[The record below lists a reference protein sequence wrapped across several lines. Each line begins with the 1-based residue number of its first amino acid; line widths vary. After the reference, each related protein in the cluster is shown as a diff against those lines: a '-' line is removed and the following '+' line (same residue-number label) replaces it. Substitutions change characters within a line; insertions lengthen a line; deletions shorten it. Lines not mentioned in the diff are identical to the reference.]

1 MFVVMSLAAAVALAQ
16 RPTNGGILDRIAVTV
31 ARQVISEGDLVR
43 DLRVAAFLDQ
53 KPVDLSGAEKRKAAD
68 RLVDQALILQEL
80 TLTKLKVDAE
90 EPAANALAEVK
101 KQYAGEGEYQAAL
114 TRYGVTEAQVLDHL
128 IAGIRALRFTDLR
141 FRPEIEIKEDDLRD
155 AYNKLTEDS
164 RKKGIANIPSFEASH
179 DDLEKFVASQRL
191 SQALD
196 RWLGSQHTQTEILY
210 REQVFK

>member
-1 MFVVMSLAAAVALAQ
+1 MLVMVSVVLAQ
-16 RPTNGGILDRIAVTV
+16 PAAHSEILDRIAVTV
-31 ARQVISEGDLVR
+31 ARQVISEGDLIR

-53 KPVDLSGAEKRKAAD
+53 RPVDLSGVEKRKTAD
-68 RLVDQALILQEL
+68 RLVDQVLILQEL

-101 KQYAGEGEYQAAL
+101 KQNGSEAEYQVAL
-114 TRYGVTEAQVLDHL
+114 TRYGITEAQLLDHL

-164 RKKGIANIPSFEASH
+164 RNKGVANIPSFEASH
-179 DDLEKFVASQRL
+179 DDLEKLVIGQRL
-191 SQALD
+191 TQALD
-196 RWLGSQHTQTEILY
+196 RWLGAQHTQTEILY